1 MKRLLVCLILVC
13 SCAVF
18 ASPKTLLLATTTST
32 DNTGL
37 LNYLAPKF
45 QHDTGIRLKW
55 VAVGTGE
62 ALALGQRCDADV
74 LLVHNPHAEKQ
85 FVKQGFGIDRK
96 KVMYNQFVII
106 GPANDPAKIRGLS
119 ATAALRQLATSKNI
133 FVSRGDDS
141 GTNMRELTL
150 WHQADLTPPTKSKW
164 YLQAGQGMLA
174 TIRIAADKHGYT
186 LTDTGTYIKYAAN
199 LAKPPLV
206 VLVQGGHDL
215 RNQYGVILVN
225 PQHCPKTKIK
235 LARQFSNWLISKP
248 VQQAIAA
255 YRLQGKELFT
265 PDA

>member
-1 MKRLLVCLILVC
+1 MKRIIIFLAILC
-13 SCAVF
+13 SCTAF
-18 ASPKTLLLATTTST
+18 ASTKTLLLATTTST

-45 QHDTGIRLKW
+45 QHDTGIQLKW
-55 VAVGTGE
+55 VAAGTGE

-74 LLVHNPHAEKQ
+74 LLVHNPKAEKQ
-85 FVKQGFGIDRK
+85 FVKHGFGIDRK

-106 GPANDPAKIRGLS
+106 GPVNDPAKIKGLT
-119 ATAALRQLATSKNI
+119 ATAALRKIAATKNI

-150 WHQADLTPPTKSKW
+150 WHQADLTPPSKSKW

-174 TIRIAADKHGYT
+174 TIRIAANKHGYT
-186 LTDTGTYIKYAAN
+186 LTDTGTYIKYEAN
-199 LAKPPLV
+199 FPKSPLV
-206 VLVQGGHDL
+206 VLVKDGQDL

-225 PQHCPKTKIK
+225 PKRCPKIKIN
-235 LARQFSNWLISKP
+235 LARQFSDWLVSKP
-248 VQQAIAA
+248 VQREIAN
-255 YRLQGKELFT
+255 YRLLGKELFT